1 MSQDVTQTSEEASRN
16 EAWRGL
22 RARFRAGEPAG
33 GNAPAPAG
41 APPSAADRVVWFD
54 YAKGICIILVV
65 MMHSTLG
72 VGDAMG
78 AEGFMHWVV
87 AFAKPFRMPDFF
99 LLSGLFLFRVID
111 RDWRT
116 YLDRKVV
123 HFAYFYFLW
132 LAILIAVKQGPGLG
146 ADPQAWLAAFAD
158 AVVNPNPNLWF
169 IYVLPLF
176 FVVTKLARATGIPN
190 WALWTG
196 AAALQTFPVHTG
208 WEAIDH
214 YGANYYVFFLTGY
227 MLAPRIFKLA
237 EWARENAG
245 LTLALLSGWFI
256 FNMGVAFEP
265 SGIAGID
272 TIAEVPVLRIAFGLI
287 GAVAIVSL
295 AAVLS
300 RLDAARF
307 IRYAGQNSIVLYVS
321 FVLPMAATRIVLL
334 KTGLIQ
340 DVGVVSLIVTSVAVA
355 APLILHAMVRNTWAR
370 FLYERPEAFKIERRA
385 SKPAPAESPVAP
397 PVRGHAPIAVPHP
410 GRG

>member
-1 MSQDVTQTSEEASRN
+1 MSQDVTQASDEASRN

-22 RARFRAGEPAG
+22 RARFRAGEDAG
-33 GNAPAPAG
+33 GNVPAPASV
-41 APPSAADRVVWFD
+41 PSSAADRVVWFD

-72 VGDAMG
+72 VGDAFG

-123 HFAYFYFLW
+123 HFAYFYLLW
-132 LAILIAVKQGPGLG
+132 LAILIAVKQGAALG
-146 ADPQAWLAAFAD
+146 ADPQAWLGAFAD
-158 AVVNPNPNLWF
+158 NIANPNPNLWF

-176 FVVTKLARATGIPN
+176 FVVTKLARATGVPN
-190 WALWTG
+190 WALWLG

-214 YGANYYVFFLTGY
+214 YGAQYFVFFLSGY

-237 EWARENAG
+237 EWTRENAG

-256 FNMGVAFEP
+256 FNMGIAFEP
-265 SGIAGID
+265 SHLAGID
-272 TIAEVPVLRIAFGLI
+272 TIADVPGLRIAFGLI

-321 FVLPMAATRIVLL
+321 FVLPMAATRILLL

-355 APLILHAMVRNTWAR
+355 APLILHAMVRGTWAR
-370 FLYERPEAFKIERRA
+370 FLYERPETFKIERREA
-385 SKPAPAESPVAP
+385 PAPAESPVAP
-397 PVRGHAPIAVPHP
+397 PQTRLHGPIAVPTS